1 MKHPVLKKIM
11 GVLLCGCKHL
21 GPFPLLMPHTTDG
34 IALRAVFRGNTKLAQ
49 RAEAPSIELAILPAE
64 RGDCNC
70 RVWLSGFT

>member
-21 GPFPLLMPHTTDG
+21 GLFPLLTPHTTDG
-34 IALRAVFRGNTKLAQ
+34 IALSDVFRGNTGLSQ

-64 RGDCNC
+64 GGDCNG
-70 RVWLSGFT
+70 RVWLSGFA

>member
-21 GPFPLLMPHTTDG
+21 GPSPLLTPHTTDG
-34 IALRAVFRGNTKLAQ
+34 IALSAVSRGNTELVK

-64 RGDCNC
+64 G
-70 RVWLSGFT
+70 G